1 MPLKY
6 QRFLQVAIPLEKF
19 LEDQPLLDTSQLMQ
33 LMWQLNTVGSTNV
46 DIRLGLDDILF
57 R

>member
-1 MPLKY
+1 M
-6 QRFLQVAIPLEKF
+6 AIPLEKF